1 MGRFGE
7 RVGSVEALAWAFL
20 LSVVIALAALL
31 VARRG
36 LGGPRR
42 RVVGAEVAL
51 ARSLLGTFIV
61 FTITLVSPRIG
72 TTATIALLVAGQ
84 LGAGT
89 GDRPVRPVRLR
100 AHRAQLAARAR
111 DRAARGGRGAHAE
124 AVTPRAWAALWA
136 VYLIWGS
143 TYLGIK
149 VAGDTIP
156 AFFAVSSRF
165 VIAGHADGGDGSHGG
180 AGGERCGS
188 PAGSS
193 RRAALI
199 GLLLPGA
206 NGILFVA
213 ERTVP
218 TGVASLII
226 ASVPLLVVLLRLAG
240 GDRPPTLAIAGV
252 LVGFAG
258 VALLFHPEG
267 GATWWGIA
275 LTGSPRSPGR
285 PARTSPP
292 HPAPA
297 GRVRRERR
305 SRCSRAGSSC
315 SRSASRSGPTRPSSP
330 RSRSSPSRISSS
342 SDRSSASPRT
352 SGCSTTSRSGRSR
365 RTPT

>member
-1 MGRFGE
+1 M
-7 RVGSVEALAWAFL
+7 
-20 LSVVIALAALL
+20 
-31 VARRG
+31 
-36 LGGPRR
+36 
-42 RVVGAEVAL
+42 
-51 ARSLLGTFIV
+51 
-61 FTITLVSPRIG
+61 
-72 TTATIALLVAGQ
+72 
-84 LGAGT
+84 
-89 GDRPVRPVRLR
+89 
-100 AHRAQLAARAR
+100 
-111 DRAARGGRGAHAE
+111 
-124 AVTPRAWAALWA
+124 TPRAWAALWA

-165 VIAGHADGGDGSHGG
+165 VIAGTLMA
-180 AGGERCGS
+180 AWV
-188 PAGSS
+188 AW
-193 RRAALI
+193 RRGRRALRITRRELAAAALI

-275 LTGSPRSPGR
+275 LTGLS
-285 PARTSPP
+285 ALAWAT
-292 HPAPA
+292 
-297 GRVRRERR
+297 
-305 SRCSRAGSSC
+305 GSYLS
-315 SRSASRSGPTRPSSP
+315 
-330 RSRSSPSRISSS
+330 SRIPLPQDAFVATTFEMLLGGLILLPFGLAQRPDPTEFATKSLVAFAYLILVGSLIGFTAYVWLLHHVPLGTVS
-342 SDRSSASPRT
+342 TYAYVNPVVAITLGVVFLDEHITRRIALGAAIVLASVAVVVTRESEAAVEPF
-352 SGCSTTSRSGRSR
+352 GE
-365 RTPT
+365 